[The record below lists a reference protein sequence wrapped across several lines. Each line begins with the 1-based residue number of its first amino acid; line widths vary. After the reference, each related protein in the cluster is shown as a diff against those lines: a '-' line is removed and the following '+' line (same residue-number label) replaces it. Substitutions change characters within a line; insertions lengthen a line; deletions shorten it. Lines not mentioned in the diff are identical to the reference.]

1 MREKNMPWLQL
12 ILDTDAQQ
20 VNQLS
25 EALTAIGALSVTW
38 QDAEDQPLY
47 EPPLDTTPLWEHTRV
62 VGLFEGDADGV
73 QLQAQLQA
81 MLAPLPLPNCQVQL
95 LADQDW
101 SRVWMNHFH
110 PMQFGS
116 QLWVCPSWE
125 KPPDSQAV
133 NVVLDP
139 GLAFGSGT
147 HTTTALCLEWLEQ
160 HREVLQGQTL
170 IDYGCGSGI
179 LAIAAVKLG
188 ASQVWAVDNDPQALQ
203 ATQNNSQQNLVATKV
218 ITVLPEQLPSVQADG
233 LLANILAKPLRE
245 LVATFADHLKNGA
258 WVVLSGILQEQ
269 TAEVIAAYQP
279 YFTIIEVV
287 ERENW
292 IRVVGKANLASRNY

>member
-1 MREKNMPWLQL
+1 MPWLQL
-12 ILDTDAQQ
+12 ILETDAQQ
-20 VNQLS
+20 VNQIS
-25 EALTAIGALSVTW
+25 EALTTIGALSVTW

-47 EPPLDTTPLWEHTRV
+47 EPPLETTPLWERTRV
-62 VGLFEGDADGV
+62 IGLFEGETDEV

-81 MLAPLPLPNCQVQL
+81 VLAPLPLSNCQVQF

-101 SRVWMNHFH
+101 SRVWMNNFH
-110 PMQFGS
+110 PIQFGP

-125 KPPDSQAV
+125 EQPDPQAV
-133 NVVLDP
+133 NVILDP

-203 ATQNNSQQNLVATKV
+203 ATQANSQQNLVAAKV
-218 ITVLPEQLPSVQADG
+218 IAVLPEQLPTFQADG
-233 LLANILAKPLRE
+233 LLANILAKPLSE
-245 LVATFADHLKNGA
+245 LVATFAEHLKTDA

-269 TAEVIAAYQP
+269 TATVIAAYQP
-279 YFTIIEVV
+279 YFTIIEVI

-292 IRVVGKANLASRNY
+292 IRMVGKAKRTFRYR